1 MSAPTPGRLARLRTI
16 GAATLIALGPGG
28 VAWFAFV
35 SARGVPGE
43 CGGDAP
49 PCPPGTGSAFAALMV
64 AVLVLFPLGMALAG
78 RRRPEL
84 HALAISLGFGAIA
97 VGVLVSRFVADPIT
111 TRTATT
117 WWFAGVAGTIAL
129 LGLLTALILA
139 GGRRSPPPGA

>member
-1 MSAPTPGRLARLRTI
+1 MSAPASTRLARLRTI
-16 GAATLIALGPGG
+16 AAGTLIALGPGG

-35 SARGVPGE
+35 YARGVPGE

-64 AVLVLFPLGMALAG
+64 AVLVLFPVGMALAG

-111 TRTATT
+111 TSTATT
-117 WWFAGVAGTIAL
+117 WWFAGITGAIAV
-129 LGLLTALILA
+129 LGLVVALVLA
-139 GGRRSPPPGA
+139 RGRRLPPSNG